1 MLGVTG
7 AGIPE
12 VHLHF
17 TIKFVPSFLFFVVFR
32 WFVLVFLVYACIFF
46 FFNDSYLSFIL
57 LPLCFC
63 YSLDC
68 YLSVS
73 HILIEYFII
82 H

>member
-32 WFVLVFLVYACIFF
+32 WFVLFFFSVCVYF

-63 YSLDC
+63 CSLDC

-73 HILIEYFII
+73 RIHIEHFII